1 MDAIERAE
9 GVGLGERGHFF
20 FGGGEGL
27 VTPSFV
33 VSFVEPRSVVKLLSI
48 VTGESLSPDA
58 IERAEGGNSCEF
70 FIEQALFLLGASM
83 VVAEEGFI
91 GLFDSEDVEEA
102 DGGMDLKFSRVVGTA
117 IIGAAGCTEFQEVLG
132 VGDDVEGNVIY
143 WNHFEGIFE
152 GMKGRARQLS

>member
-1 MDAIERAE
+1 
-9 GVGLGERGHFF
+9 VGLGERGNFF
-20 FGGGEGL
+20 LEGGRGL
-27 VTPSFV
+27 VTPSAV
-33 VSFVEPRSVVKLLSI
+33 VSLVEPRSVVKLLSI

-58 IERAEGGNSCEF
+58 IERAEEGNSCEF

-83 VVAEEGFI
+83 VVAEEGSI

-102 DGGMDLKFSRVVGTA
+102 DGGMDLKFSRVGGTA
-117 IIGAAGCTEFQEVLG
+117 IIGDAGCTEFQEVLG

-143 WNHFEGIFE
+143 CNHFEGNFE